1 MNLLSRAG
9 DSSPVHDPT
18 LEYWPDCQVF
28 LNMNIIF
35 TCVFLVATAAGCA
48 SGPDT
53 RPQTFEYIT
62 LEVLS
67 PACALVAC
75 HSTSTRVAGYAFD
88 TLSASRESLRS
99 LVTPGHPEQSE
110 LYQII
115 STPREVMPPD
125 APLATEDI
133 DLIRSWILAGAPGL

>member
-1 MNLLSRAG
+1 MHIRL
-9 DSSPVHDPT
+9 
-18 LEYWPDCQVF
+18 
-28 LNMNIIF
+28 
-35 TCVFLVATAAGCA
+35 TCVFLVAAAVAGC
-48 SGPDT
+48 GTTPDS

-67 PACALVAC
+67 PACGLVAC

-88 TLSASRESLRS
+88 TLAVSREALRV

-125 APLATEDI
+125 APMATEDI

>member
-1 MNLLSRAG
+1 MNPRL
-9 DSSPVHDPT
+9 V
-18 LEYWPDCQVF
+18 
-28 LNMNIIF
+28 
-35 TCVFLVATAAGCA
+35 CVFLAVAWSGC
-48 SGPDT
+48 GTTPDS

-75 HSTSTRVAGYAFD
+75 HSTSTRVEGYAFD
-88 TLSASRESLRS
+88 TLSASRESLRA

-110 LYQII
+110 LYTII
-115 STPREVMPPD
+115 ATPREVMPPD